1 MDFTIYTLGD
11 VEIFRAALTA
21 TAMLFSPDGGAGFV
35 GSGGVGL
42 GMLSVFA
49 LLISL
54 TLILLQGVMRQKVE
68 IGEFIILIM
77 VFSALFVPKFTV
89 QIEDYYDSGQIAKV
103 DHVPLG
109 IAFPAAMMSVI
120 VKNVNDLTATVYS
133 TTEGGYYTNV
143 VTPLRILTAFRRAGL
158 ALQGVNPALTKNL
171 RTYALWC
178 LAGRAE
184 FDDNAWRTA
193 TVENYK
199 TVLFSTTVQGGM
211 TLDYSS
217 DPQGVPVTCS
227 DMREKLQT
235 DQANS
240 LDAFYQANTQFG
252 KVLNSATG
260 ISASKGSVG
269 GSQVRP
275 LTPDDYEQAFINLT
289 GGTSDSARNFALMNL
304 FNPQIN
310 GSLYCAPSAASNK
323 DMEQCMAFASATS
336 QWAEDSAAAGTFF
349 QRLMVNGMN
358 GLLFLFFCLAPVVAI
373 IMLMTGIR
381 GLKIAGAYLLFG
393 AWAQSWFVGASI
405 INFYIQKQI
414 QNELAMN
421 GGIQNLNW
429 ATMGQFLDSMQMKMG
444 LAGDMLSSVPLIM
457 MAIMSG
463 SVYGMVQVANRW
475 GSRENYNEKIN
486 TPDTYNPGALHTE
499 TPMTSRIY
507 GGASGTDN
515 RFGEGPSFDFSY
527 GLKLAQQ
534 SSVQSQHQ
542 VSDTLQHGMS
552 DVLKHG
558 IMSGTSAQRMNQ
570 FADTLA
576 ANGQEQLASVFREG
590 AKVANS
596 HGLSNEDKNTAYG
609 QLEAKLGAAFGKDGG
624 AASASVG
631 GSGSIGK
638 RWDKSEAERVASES
652 GKDVGHG
659 LDTTKSSAQST
670 GLSWGD
676 TRQVGKMFQDAF
688 GKDMQESYGESWN
701 SVKSFVES
709 GSTSF
714 SSENAFGGKQ
724 TISGNELLN
733 RVHDTHADDFLNA
746 QFSNYSS
753 NSEYRAAYERAAV
766 QYRGISDPEQRTTL
780 QKIKGLEA
788 AAISGDVG
796 AQHAYAE
803 FVERVSGNTANLSR
817 PTEMGGDTYRKG
829 AGGWEESADRG
840 REARGPGEV
849 GSKLKGGAGGVL
861 GKDMPKSK
869 DEAQR
874 QVDERNGRNGGGVYE
889 QDKKNEKRTNEN
901 RAYMKDHR
909 DPDRT
914 SGGKIR

>member
-21 TAMLFSPDGGAGFV
+21 TAMLFSSDNGAGFV

-42 GMLSVFA
+42 GTLAVFA
-49 LLISL
+49 LTISL
-54 TLILLQGVMRQKVE
+54 TLILLQGVMHQKVE
-68 IGEFIILIM
+68 VGEFIILII
-77 VFSALFVPKFTV
+77 VFSVLFVPKFTV

-103 DHVPLG
+103 DSVPLG

-143 VTPLRILTAFRRAGL
+143 VTPLRILNSFRRASL
-158 ALQGVNPALTKNL
+158 ALQGVNPSLTKNL
-171 RTYALWC
+171 RAYALWC
-178 LAGRAE
+178 LAGRSE
-184 FDDNAWRTA
+184 FNDSAWRTA

-199 TVLFSTTVQGGM
+199 EVLFSTTVQGGM
-211 TLDYSS
+211 TLDYSA
-217 DPQGVPVTCS
+217 DPQGVGVSCA

-240 LDAFYQANTQFG
+240 LDAFYQANAQFG
-252 KVLNSATG
+252 KVLNTSTG
-260 ISASKGSVG
+260 IATSKGSVG

-275 LTPDDYEQAFINLT
+275 LAPDDYEQAFINLT
-289 GGTSDSARNFALMNL
+289 GGTSDTARNFALMNL
-304 FNPQIN
+304 FNPHIN
-310 GSLYCAPSAASNK
+310 GSLYCSSSAASNK

-336 QWAEDSAAAGTFF
+336 QWAEDSAAAGSFF

-373 IMLMTGIR
+373 MMLMTGIR

-421 GGIQNLNW
+421 GGVQNLNW

-475 GSRENYNEKIN
+475 GSRDNYNEKVN
-486 TPDTYNPGALHTE
+486 TPDTYNPGVLHTE
-499 TPMTSRIY
+499 TPMTGHIY

-534 SSVQSQHQ
+534 NSVQSQYQ
-542 VSDTLQHGMS
+542 VSDMLQHGMA
-552 DVLKHG
+552 DVLKHSV
-558 IMSGTSAQRMNQ
+558 MSGTNAQRLNQ

-576 ANGQEQLASVFREG
+576 ANGQEQLASVFHTG

-596 HGLSNEDKNTAYG
+596 HGLSNEEKSTLYG
-609 QLEAKLGAAFGKDGG
+609 QLEGKLSAAFGKGGGG
-624 AASASVG
+624 ANANVG

-638 RWDKSEAERVASES
+638 RWDKSEAERIASES
-652 GKDVGHG
+652 GKDVGNR
-659 LDTTKSSAQST
+659 LDTTKSASKST

-676 TRQVGKMFQDAF
+676 TRQVGKMFQDLF

-714 SSENAFGGKQ
+714 SAENAFGGKQ

-733 RVHDTHADDFLNA
+733 RVHDSHTEDFLNA

-753 NSEYRAAYERAAV
+753 NSEYRAAYDRAGV

-788 AAISGDVG
+788 AAISGDAG
-796 AQHAYAE
+796 ATQAYSE
-803 FVERVSGNTANLSR
+803 FVERVSGNTPNFSR
-817 PTEMGGDTYRKG
+817 PTSMSGETYRNEGNNWGEKS
-829 AGGWEESADRG
+829 ERG
-840 REARGPGEV
+840 HDASGPGNV
-849 GSKLKGGAGGVL
+849 TSKLKGGVGGVV
-861 GKDMPKSK
+861 GDDMPKSK
-869 DEAQR
+869 TEAQR
-874 QVDERNGRNGGGVYE
+874 KVDGRNTGNGGDVLD
-889 QDKKNEKRTNEN
+889 QDKKNEVRTSRN
-901 RAYMKDHR
+901 RDYMKDHR

>member
-11 VEIFRAALTA
+11 VEIFRAALTS
-21 TAMLFSPDGGAGFV
+21 TAMLFSSDGGAGFV
-35 GSGGVGL
+35 GTGGVGL
-42 GMLSVFA
+42 GTLAVFA

-54 TLILLQGVMRQKVE
+54 MLILLQGVMRQKVE
-68 IGEFIILIM
+68 VGEFIILIM
-77 VFSALFVPKFTV
+77 VFSVLFVPKFTV

-103 DHVPLG
+103 DNVPLG

-211 TLDYSS
+211 TQDYTS
-217 DPQGVPVTCS
+217 DPQGTPVSCAV
-227 DMREKLQT
+227 MREKLQT

-252 KVLNSATG
+252 KVLNTATG

-275 LTPDDYEQAFINLT
+275 LTPDDYETAFINLT

-304 FNPQIN
+304 FTPQIN

-429 ATMGQFLDSMQMKMG
+429 STMGQFLDSMQMKMG

-486 TPDTYNPGALHTE
+486 TPETYNPGALHTE

-534 SSVQSQHQ
+534 SSIQSQHQ

-576 ANGQEQLASVFREG
+576 ANGQDQLAAVFRDG

-596 HGLSNEDKNTAYG
+596 HGLSNEEKESRAT
-609 QLEAKLGAAFGKDGG
+609 QLEAKLAAAFGGG
-624 AASASVG
+624 GINGG
-631 GSGSIGK
+631 GSASIGK
-638 RWDKSEAERVASES
+638 RWEKSEAERVASES

-659 LDTTKSSAQST
+659 LDSGKSAAQST

-709 GSTSF
+709 GSNSF
-714 SSENAFGGKQ
+714 SAENAFGGKQ

-733 RVHDTHADDFLNA
+733 RVRETHTDDFLNA

-753 NSEYRAAYERAAV
+753 NSEYHAAYERAAV

-788 AAISGDVG
+788 AAIAGDSG
-796 AQHAYAE
+796 AKHAYAE
-803 FVERVSGNTANLSR
+803 FVERVSGNTANFSR
-817 PTEMGGDTYRKG
+817 PTEMTGDTYRKD
-829 AGGWEESADRG
+829 GGEWGGKADRG
-840 REARGPGEV
+840 HDAKGPGAVE
-849 GSKLKGGAGGVL
+849 SKLKGGTGGVL

-869 DEAQR
+869 DEAQHL
-874 QVDERNGRNGGGVYE
+874 VDNRNARNSSGVLE
-889 QDKKNEKRTNEN
+889 QDKENERRTNNN
-901 RAYMKDHR
+901 RGYMKDHQ